1 MELHVIVVVECN
13 AVELKEWVCSLVA
26 WSCQSTIQWNTSDVH
41 RPSSADINTLALL
54 DIPEIDRVNPMA
66 LVRDNRRLHMANQGP
81 LSGSEEG
88 VGLDVRCTGAGT
100 KSSILVLDQKL
111 PDE

>member
-13 AVELKEWVCSLVA
+13 AVELKEWVCGLVA
-26 WSCQSTIQWNTSDVH
+26 WSCQSTVQWNTSDVH
-41 RPSSADINTLALL
+41 RPSSTDINALALF
-54 DIPEIDRVNPMA
+54 DVPEIDRVDSMA
-66 LVRDNRRLHMANQGP
+66 LVGDNWRLHMANQGP
-81 LSGSEEG
+81 LSCTEEG
-88 VGLDVRCTGAGT
+88 VGLDVRCAGAGT